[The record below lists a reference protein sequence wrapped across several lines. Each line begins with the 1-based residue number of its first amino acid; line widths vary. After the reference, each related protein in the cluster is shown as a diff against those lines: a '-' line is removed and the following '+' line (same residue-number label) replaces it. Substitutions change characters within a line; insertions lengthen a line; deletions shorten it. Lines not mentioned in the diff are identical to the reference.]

1 MITLTELKLAARL
14 ARRELRGGIRGFRIF
29 LLCLALGVG
38 AIAAVQSVA
47 GGIQRSLTQDGRAI
61 LGGDASVRVLYREA
75 TAEQRQ
81 WLEGQ
86 GTVAVTAD
94 MRAMARKAA
103 DQPGAEA
110 DLGAAGLVELKAV
123 DGRYP
128 LYGRLTLTDG
138 GSDVQARLAARD
150 GVFGALI
157 DDTLATRLALKPGD
171 RLTVGDTTLEVR
183 GIIDHEPDK
192 AGSGSIALGPRL
204 MISADALPAT
214 GLVRPGS
221 LVNWSYQLRL
231 PEGTDAAAW
240 AKGVDKTFPDAGWRV
255 RDFQNAA
262 PQLTRFIDRLAQFLT
277 LVGLTAL
284 LVGGVG
290 VGNAVRSHMDA
301 SVHSI
306 ATLKCLGAPARL
318 IFQVYLMQILALAG
332 LGIAGGLML
341 GAVLPLAAGRALA
354 GLLPIT
360 AEIGVYPGRLALAAL
375 FGLTTALVFSLW
387 PLGQA
392 QGVPAARLFREG
404 SAGRRGR
411 PPALVLTALAWLA
424 ASLGSLAVLTSVDQK
439 LAAFFVVG
447 AGATLLLFLG
457 AGTGITRLARL
468 LPRPRQPALR
478 LALSNLHRP
487 GNLSGMVVLSLGL
500 GLTVL
505 VAVALIE
512 GNFRREV
519 GESLPA
525 NAPSFFFVDIQ
536 PDQLDQ
542 FRQTVLAVPGAHD
555 LETTPSLRG
564 TIVRVEGKPAQEQV
578 HDPDKK
584 WVVNGDRGVTYQ
596 ASAPAGDKVIA
607 GAWWPADYSGPP
619 KLAISKDIAQAFGIG
634 PGAHMT
640 LSVLGREIE
649 AEVAVVRDLD
659 FTTLGINFTLVMSPG
674 VLEHAPQTH
683 LATVRAPAEAEAA
696 LQRAVIQ
703 AFPNITAIRVKEALA
718 TVSTIIVNIGM
729 AVRVVAAV
737 TLVAGTLVLAGAIA
751 AGHRRRVYDAVVLK
765 VLGAVRATVLRTFL
779 IEYGALGLITA
790 VISGALGTLTAW
802 AVLTKVM
809 NMKWVFLPQTLVLT
823 ALIST
828 AITLALGLAATW
840 RALSQPAAPL
850 LREE

>member
-103 DQPGAEA
+103 DTAGGEA
-110 DLGAAGLVELKAV
+110 DLGASGLVELKAV

-138 GSDVQARLAARD
+138 GSNAQTRLAARD
-150 GVFGALI
+150 GVFGAFV
-157 DDTLATRLALKPGD
+157 DDTLATRLSLKIGD
-171 RLTVGDTTLEVR
+171 NLVVGDTTVEVR

-204 MISADALPAT
+204 MIAMDALPAT
-214 GLVRPGS
+214 GLIRPGS

-240 AKGVDKTFPDAGWRV
+240 AKTVDQTFPDAGWRV
-255 RDFQNAA
+255 RDFHNAA

-332 LGIAGGLML
+332 LGIAAGLVL
-341 GAVLPLAAGRALA
+341 GAVLPLVAGRALA

-411 PPALVLTALAWLA
+411 PPALVLAALAWLA
-424 ASLGSLAVLTSVDQK
+424 A
-439 LAAFFVVG
+439 
-447 AGATLLLFLG
+447 
-457 AGTGITRLARL
+457 
-468 LPRPRQPALR
+468 
-478 LALSNLHRP
+478 
-487 GNLSGMVVLSLGL
+487 
-500 GLTVL
+500 
-505 VAVALIE
+505 
-512 GNFRREV
+512 
-519 GESLPA
+519 
-525 NAPSFFFVDIQ
+525 
-536 PDQLDQ
+536 
-542 FRQTVLAVPGAHD
+542 
-555 LETTPSLRG
+555 
-564 TIVRVEGKPAQEQV
+564 
-578 HDPDKK
+578 
-584 WVVNGDRGVTYQ
+584 
-596 ASAPAGDKVIA
+596 
-607 GAWWPADYSGPP
+607 
-619 KLAISKDIAQAFGIG
+619 
-634 PGAHMT
+634 
-640 LSVLGREIE
+640 
-649 AEVAVVRDLD
+649 
-659 FTTLGINFTLVMSPG
+659 
-674 VLEHAPQTH
+674 
-683 LATVRAPAEAEAA
+683 
-696 LQRAVIQ
+696 
-703 AFPNITAIRVKEALA
+703 
-718 TVSTIIVNIGM
+718 
-729 AVRVVAAV
+729 
-737 TLVAGTLVLAGAIA
+737 
-751 AGHRRRVYDAVVLK
+751 
-765 VLGAVRATVLRTFL
+765 
-779 IEYGALGLITA
+779 ALG
-790 VISGALGTLTAW
+790 
-802 AVLTKVM
+802 
-809 NMKWVFLPQTLVLT
+809 
-823 ALIST
+823 
-828 AITLALGLAATW
+828 
-840 RALSQPAAPL
+840 
-850 LREE
+850 